1 VQNYVKQWNGFQLT
15 HDAGDGSCQWQA
27 NQLMLSEHDWSKTE
41 FISFPARAV
50 LLKTACSGIMPSSL
64 DVLI

>member
-1 VQNYVKQWNGFQLT
+1 MTVQNYVKQWNGFQLT

-41 FISFPARAV
+41 FITFQARAV
-50 LLKTACSGIMPSSL
+50 L
-64 DVLI
+64 